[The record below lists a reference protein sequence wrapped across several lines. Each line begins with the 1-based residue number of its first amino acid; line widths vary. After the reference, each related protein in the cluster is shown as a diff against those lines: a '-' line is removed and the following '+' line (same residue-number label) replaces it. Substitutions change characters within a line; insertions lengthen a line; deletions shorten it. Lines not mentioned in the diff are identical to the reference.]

1 MGRTKSRRKSRRKRR
16 RNISRKRKT
25 IKTRKTRRKTIK
37 TRKNRMMKQRTRNIT
52 RPKDKSRYGGGGRGT
67 KYCKLCIDFINKNN
81 LIGKSPEYMSNI
93 ISYSDLVKGKLNCEE
108 CLTTLAKNRNRLS
121 KKELDMYIRNAKIIL
136 PVAENMKKAMQLQ
149 RYEGKKYPNLMLDN
163 MYEDMMNVRIRRLN
177 KFRISRK
184 RKNKMKGVEKRRS
197 KRSTTTSTTPYSRP
211 VQPSRPDIGTKIKTL
226 ITNINSLFKEL
237 YLSRYNLLVEIFKSI
252 EPPTENDYSEYD
264 DDELLQ
270 ELLDRTTFME
280 SQNDEIREKLEKI
293 NTEFDTNDSM
303 DEESK
308 KFVLNLI
315 NISDDEDDL
324 NEYIDLIRAD
334 LDRYMIVYDENV
346 KILDSPVIFSSLDR
360 PHIQRLGELKN
371 FNSQIRKLGTD
382 VNKGNLFTFQSFLLQ
397 TLMNVNNWIEEPIK
411 LDSYIEYNPLMILD
425 KSMDYDLNYY
435 SLLDVYENMSN
446 PRRNF
451 SKEIRSLTTKKDVV
465 KEMGGKNIGEFINRN
480 IIKTTDFNS
489 YYDRGLKVFVE
500 EQFLKE
506 NEKQVGGKSWK
517 DLLNTNLQLE
527 DSENVKHIKSFINVP
542 PYPSDI
548 SNYFG
553 SERIA
558 KKLGIEYKN
567 YFSKAIELK
576 NIPFTPSPEHKLYLF
591 FKHILTDL
599 PYLPNPT
606 SKPEHEIAI
615 RRSLINYGFVG
626 PRPNMD
632 PNNKKKW
639 YKNQSLKIGEFVEQ
653 PNGSTAHPD
662 LWVQLSNLRLSIEA
676 KSNQGYYP
684 MYGKTPPPK
693 ETVYIFSSKKTKYYD
708 GTRPRGRTTF
718 TFGHQLLTDNIR
730 NIMEDTK
737 KDIKMKGK
745 SMDWN
750 IERTGENYSSVGLT
764 SDVNI
769 QHIGNKANWWLDKRN
784 KDRERQV
791 LSYNWLQP
799 MGLCNDD
806 IIYNWEG
813 PIVPPIKKRKK
824 IEFICVNNDRN
835 NYKCM
840 CLTHNQDFEQKTSF
854 NGKTFTEILKE
865 PYMERQRSK
874 FYRGIGKNK
883 NIYVCYM
890 CMMKYYTYIKNQEFM
905 VKNISDVLVWRDKIY
920 YKVNWKNYPD
930 EDWRTATDLSNT
942 SIIQQFWGNLLNY
955 IPDLK
960 IIRTN
965 STQDIF
971 KNPKPL
977 IDGETYNQLKVK
989 KLSKTDLFNIDMIT
1003 KAGGP
1008 ISTYNTYLYNLFVQ
1022 EKNK

>member
-1 MGRTKSRRKSRRKRR
+1 MGRTKSRQKFRV
-16 RNISRKRKT
+16 SRKRKS
-25 IKTRKTRRKTIK
+25 K
-37 TRKNRMMKQRTRNIT
+37 
-52 RPKDKSRYGGGGRGT
+52 KSRKR
-67 KYCKLCIDFINKNN
+67 K
-81 LIGKSPEYMSNI
+81 
-93 ISYSDLVKGKLNCEE
+93 
-108 CLTTLAKNRNRLS
+108 S
-121 KKELDMYIRNAKIIL
+121 KK
-136 PVAENMKKAMQLQ
+136 
-149 RYEGKKYPNLMLDN
+149 
-163 MYEDMMNVRIRRLN
+163 
-177 KFRISRK
+177 SRK

-197 KRSTTTSTTPYSRP
+197 KRSTTTSTKPYSRP
-211 VQPSRPDIGTKIKTL
+211 VQPSRPDIGTKIKEL
-226 ITNINSLFKEL
+226 ITNINSLFDDL
-237 YLSRYNLLVEIFKSI
+237 YISRYNLLVDIFWSI
-252 EPPTENDYSEYD
+252 EPPTEIDYSKNSD
-264 DDELLQ
+264 GELLQ
-270 ELLDRTTFME
+270 ELLDRTTFRE
-280 SQNDEIREKLEKI
+280 SQNDEIKEKLDKI

-308 KFVLNLI
+308 EFVLNLI
-315 NISDDEDDL
+315 YISDDLDDL

-334 LDRYMIVYDENV
+334 LKEYMIVYN
-346 KILDSPVIFSSLDR
+346 KNIQHIGNKANSLDR
-360 PHIQRLGELKN
+360 PHKIRLGELEN
-371 FNSQIRKLGTD
+371 FYSQIQKLGTD
-382 VNKGNLFTFQSFLLQ
+382 VNKDNLFTFQSFLLQ

-411 LDSYIEYNPLMILD
+411 LDSYIEYNPLMILG
-425 KSMDYDLNYY
+425 KSMDSDLNYY

-446 PRRNF
+446 SRRNF
-451 SKEIRSLTTKKDVV
+451 SKEIRSLTTKKDQV
-465 KEMGGKNIGEFINRN
+465 KVMGGVNIAQ
-480 IIKTTDFNS
+480 IIKKEIIGNQDFNS
-489 YYDRGLKVFVE
+489 YYGGIKSFVE
-500 EQFLKE
+500 ERFLKKE
-506 NEKQVGGKSWK
+506 TLQSGKSWK

-527 DSENVKHIKSFINVP
+527 DSENVKHIKSFINVQP
-542 PYPSDI
+542 KNPTDI

-553 SERIA
+553 SNFKDPYRPIA
-558 KKLGIEYKN
+558 KKLRDQYKGHFGTADAVKSILPHN
-567 YFSKAIELK
+567 
-576 NIPFTPSPEHKLYLF
+576 PPPEHKLYLF
-591 FKHILTDL
+591 FKNILTDL
-599 PYLPNPT
+599 PYKPNPT

-615 RRSLINYGFVG
+615 RHYLMNYGFVG

-632 PNNKKKW
+632 RSDKDKW

-730 NIMEDTK
+730 QIMEDTK
-737 KDIKMKGK
+737 KEIKMKGK

-840 CLTHNQDFEQKTSF
+840 CLTHDQDFEQKTSF

-874 FYRGIGKNK
+874 FYRGIGRKNK

-905 VKNISDVLVWRDKIY
+905 VENISDVLVWRDEIY
-920 YKVNWKNYPD
+920 YKVNWKNYQY

-942 SIIQQFWGNLLNY
+942 SIIEQFWRNLLNY

-960 IIRTN
+960 IIQTN

-977 IDGETYNQLKVK
+977 IDGETYNQLKNK
-989 KLSKTDLFNIDMIT
+989 RLTKTDLFRIDMIT

-1008 ISTYNTYLYNLFVQ
+1008 ISTYNTYLYNLFDQ